1 MGIETRLAVRKTRNR
16 RESAGRK
23 QFVGIRRL
31 PGGREIKL
39 VVTKRRSEAVNRT
52 IARSTQGGGDEIAT
66 TGSSQGGYASS
77 GAGGGDA
84 RGSGNGINGRQA
96 IF

>member
-16 RESAGRK
+16 RESANRK

-52 IARSTQGGGDEIAT
+52 IARAAQGGGDAINTA
-66 TGSSQGGYASS
+66 GAAQGGYGSE
-77 GAGGGDA
+77 AGGGDA
-84 RGSGNGINGRQA
+84 RGSGNSINERQQ